1 MLTRRLAWRVSSA
14 RLAGDVVS
22 MLWLARDLWPSVG
35 AAPVVSGACVK
46 KKKIFRGLRGML
58 LFRRLHGR
66 VAFVIYNQYRHQD

>member
-1 MLTRRLAWRVSSA
+1 MAGFFRAWRV
-14 RLAGDVVS
+14 
-22 MLWLARDLWPSVG
+22 MLFRCCGWLARDLWPSVG

-66 VAFVIYNQYRHQD
+66 VAFVIYDQ

>member
-46 KKKIFRGLRGML
+46 KKKSSADFAGCCCFDVCTG
-58 LFRRLHGR
+58 
-66 VAFVIYNQYRHQD
+66 A